1 VPKKSSQLSQA
12 ELAPAPGG
20 VAAVDKALSLLTV
33 FQEGETALTLSDLAQ
48 RTQMHKSTCLR
59 LLASLQQAGFIQRSM
74 DGNYALGREIT
85 RLQGIYMAGFALADV
100 VYPVLQALVKKTKES
115 AAYSVVQGQ
124 GAAAQRL
131 CLYRVH
137 SDQLLRDH
145 IREGELLPLHKG
157 AGGRVLLAFSPPG
170 CFKVSAKDEKLL
182 AQIKQQG
189 YFAAVGDRTPDLAGI
204 SAPVFHANGAL
215 AASLTLTMASSRY
228 REEHIQAVV
237 DAAAQLSKRMP

>member
-1 VPKKSSQLSQA
+1 
-12 ELAPAPGG
+12 
-20 VAAVDKALSLLTV
+20 
-33 FQEGETALTLSDLAQ
+33 
-48 RTQMHKSTCLR
+48 MHKSTCLR
-59 LLASLQQAGFIQRSM
+59 LLASLQHAGFIQRSM

-124 GAAAQRL
+124 GATAQRL

-157 AGGRVLLAFSPPG
+157 AGGRVLLAFSSPG
-170 CFKVSAKDEKLL
+170 HFKVSAKDEKLL
-182 AQIKQQG
+182 AQIRQQG

-204 SAPVFHANGAL
+204 SAPVFYANGTL

-228 REEHIQAVV
+228 REAHIQTVV

>member
-1 VPKKSSQLSQA
+1 
-12 ELAPAPGG
+12 
-20 VAAVDKALSLLTV
+20 
-33 FQEGETALTLSDLAQ
+33 
-48 RTQMHKSTCLR
+48 
-59 LLASLQQAGFIQRSM
+59 
-74 DGNYALGREIT
+74 LGREIT

-124 GAAAQRL
+124 GVAAQRL

-170 CFKVSAKDEKLL
+170 RFKVSAKDEKLL

-204 SAPVFHANGAL
+204 SAPVFYANGTL